1 MAHSGLYQRK
11 IVLGV
16 DSSEH
21 SARAFDCK
29 YSPERKT
36 LMTLSLPDEEIPE
49 SGREL

>member
-21 SARAFDCK
+21 SARVFDYK
-29 YSPERKT
+29 YLPERKT
-36 LMTLSLPDEEIPE
+36 LNEVVIT
-49 SGREL
+49 R